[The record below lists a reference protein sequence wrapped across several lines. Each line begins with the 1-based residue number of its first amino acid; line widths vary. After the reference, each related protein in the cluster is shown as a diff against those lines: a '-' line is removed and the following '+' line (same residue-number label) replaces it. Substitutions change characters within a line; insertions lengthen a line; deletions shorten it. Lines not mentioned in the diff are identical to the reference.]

1 MLALLTFIR
10 ENKRMTVD
18 PSTMHTRD
26 RILHAA
32 LTMFGEAP
40 GAKLSVRAVAA
51 RAGVSTGSLRF
62 HFPTQR
68 ALLDEVLR
76 IVYEVIAPDDPIH
89 DEALSPRERLLACL
103 RQVLAPSGVG
113 EQARE
118 AATILHRTFVEPE
131 LTEELRDAYLA
142 NERAGQRRVEHWLS
156 VLTEGGSL
164 PPGDNA
170 KRARFLNTVLAGL
183 ALERALPS
191 DESILEAETNTL
203 TMAVDA
209 VFGGASPPAAD

>member
-1 MLALLTFIR
+1 
-10 ENKRMTVD
+10 MTVD

-26 RILHAA
+26 RILHSA
-32 LTMFGEAP
+32 LAMFGENP

-113 EQARE
+113 EQARR
-118 AATILHRTFVEPE
+118 AATLLHQTFIEPE
-131 LTEELRDAYLA
+131 LTDELREAYLA
-142 NERAGQRRVEHWLS
+142 SERMGQRRVEHWLS
-156 VLTEGGSL
+156 VLGQDGSL
-164 PPGDNA
+164 PPGDDER
-170 KRARFLNTVLAGL
+170 RARFLNTVLAGL

-191 DESILEAETNTL
+191 DESILASETNTL

-209 VFGGASPPAAD
+209 VFAGASSPAAD